1 MPPRTRQST
10 CPECGTAFPYRSGK
24 RFCSSSCRKAES
36 QKRLRKANPVNAQSC
51 PATRREQHEIYE
63 LAARMAET
71 LYTMPPG
78 QRLGYI
84 EEIIQLARSGQCP
97 RIRKILTMPAL
108 IRPDPTK
115 KHLFYQGRKSYCTI
129 SQAANRYCRAS
140 PWDAGIADVVRGKVP
155 EPPTGEVD
163 EALDLVA

>member
-1 MPPRTRQST
+1 
-10 CPECGTAFPYRSGK
+10 
-24 RFCSSSCRKAES
+24 
-36 QKRLRKANPVNAQSC
+36 
-51 PATRREQHEIYE
+51 
-63 LAARMAET
+63 MAET